1 MTESSTTSFAPRTPD
16 WADRVRDSFA
26 RQPFMA
32 HLGARLADMTP
43 GRVVIEA
50 DHGEHLT
57 QQHGFFHAGVSSSL
71 ADSAGGYAGFS
82 LFPGNSSVLTVE
94 YKMNLIS
101 PAQGDRLRAVGQVV
115 RSGRTITFC
124 TMEVFNRIEGQW
136 RLCATGQQTL
146 ICLAGRPDT
155 QKGRSTSAS

>member
-1 MTESSTTSFAPRTPD
+1 MTESSTTSFSVRTPD

-32 HLGARLADMTP
+32 HLGARLAEMTP

-50 DHGEHLT
+50 DHGE
-57 QQHGFFHAGVSSSL
+57 
-71 ADSAGGYAGFS
+71 
-82 LFPGNSSVLTVE
+82 
-94 YKMNLIS
+94 
-101 PAQGDRLRAVGQVV
+101 RLRAVGQVV

-124 TMEVFNRIEGQW
+124 TMEVFNRIGGEW

-146 ICLAGRPDT
+146 ICLAGRPGT

>member
-1 MTESSTTSFAPRTPD
+1 MTEYANTSFSPRPGD
-16 WADRVRDSFA
+16 WEDRVRDSFA
-26 RQPFMA
+26 RQPFMV
-32 HLGARLADMTP
+32 HLGAGLAVVLP

-50 DHGEHLT
+50 AHGALLT
-57 QQHGFFHAGVSSSL
+57 QQHGFFHAGVSSAL

-82 LFPGNSSVLTVE
+82 LFPADSSVLTVE

-124 TMEVFNRIEGQW
+124 ELQVFNRIGDEW

-155 QKGRSTSAS
+155 QRGPRG